1 MPYPWDYRQY
11 QTGREVLRTYAD
23 SKLTRGL
30 LLSKLEFIRRRCI
43 SEPDVCEICLN
54 FDLENLPK
62 CEWMLFAS
70 IVILYGRAS

>member
-1 MPYPWDYRQY
+1 MSYPRDYRQY

-30 LLSKLEFIRRRCI
+30 LLLIRVSELEFIRRRCI

-62 CEWMLFAS
+62 CE
-70 IVILYGRAS
+70 